1 MVVVCIGVVLSAFGG
16 KGAPLFTENF
26 GSLAD
31 GTAITVN
38 NTSLTYARVGT
49 GTGAFLNAR
58 DPGGF
63 SGASAWMLA
72 TSSSLTGLGV
82 LNGTFA
88 PFDVG
93 TFSFSFH
100 TPSSFSTANE
110 LFAFVGSGNMFSGNS
125 VFNGSDVTAG
135 FLILGGQLETRNS
148 QNAWENVGSPLSP
161 DTSYDLSIIFNG
173 SDSTVTYGSDSVA
186 GGKADVWLN
195 GALWGDEVSIRDAVS
210 VSAFRLYCQGTA
222 SGTGYEIDNIGL
234 DNSVPTVPEPSAF
247 ALVAGLFLGIAVVF
261 RKR

>member
-1 MVVVCIGVVLSAFGG
+1 MVVVCIGVVLSTFGG
-16 KGAPLFTENF
+16 KSAPLFMENF

-31 GTAITVN
+31 GTALTVN

-49 GTGAFLNAR
+49 GAGAFLNAR
-58 DPGGF
+58 NPGSF

-72 TSSSLTGLGV
+72 TSSSLTGMGV
-82 LNGTFA
+82 MNGTFA

-100 TPSSFSTANE
+100 TPPSFSTAND

-125 VFNGSDVTAG
+125 VFSGNDLTSGLA
-135 FLILGGQLETRNS
+135 IAGGQLETRNS
-148 QNAWENVGSPLSP
+148 QNAWENVGSPLLP

-173 SDSTVTYGSDSVA
+173 SGSTVSYGSDSVA
-186 GGKADVWLN
+186 AGKGDVWLN
-195 GALWGDEVSIRDAVS
+195 GALWGDDVSIRDAVS

-222 SGTGYEIDNIGL
+222 SGTGYEIDTIVL
-234 DNSVPTVPEPSAF
+234 DNRVPTVPEPSAF